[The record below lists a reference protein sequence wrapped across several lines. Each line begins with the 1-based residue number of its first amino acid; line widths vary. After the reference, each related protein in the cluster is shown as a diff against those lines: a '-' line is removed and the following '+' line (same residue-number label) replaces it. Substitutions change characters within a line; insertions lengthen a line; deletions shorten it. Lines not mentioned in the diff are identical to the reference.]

1 MAKGNG
7 KPDLDLEHELP
18 PGEDGGEVT
27 PEAGAP
33 ESQAPISEAAA
44 QQEELRKLRAE
55 RDALYDRLARQQ
67 ADFENQRKR
76 IVREQAEFKDYALA
90 DAVKELLPIVDSFD
104 RAIKHAGPEDK
115 DFRSGVE
122 LINRQLHD
130 ALAKLGVRQIPSEG
144 EPFDPHLHQAVQ
156 MVDTDQAEDNHV
168 LEELQRGYK
177 LKDRLLRPAMVRV
190 ARNPKSK
197 S

>member
-18 PGEDGGEVT
+18 EGDGQDVL
-27 PEAGAP
+27 PDAGAP
-33 ESQAPISEAAA
+33 ENQSRVAEAGP
-44 QQEELRKLRAE
+44 QEELRKLRSE
-55 RDALYDRLARQQ
+55 RDALYDRLARLQ

-76 IVREQAEFKDYALA
+76 IAREQAEYKDYAIA
-90 DAVKELLPIVDSFD
+90 DAIKALLPIVDSFD
-104 RAIKHAGPEDK
+104 RAIKTGGGAND

-130 ALAKLGVRQIPSEG
+130 VLAKLGVQPIEAEG
-144 EPFDPHLHQAVQ
+144 TTFDPHLHQAVQ
-156 MVDTDQAEDNHV
+156 MVETTEIPDHQV
-168 LEELQRGYK
+168 IEELQRGYK

-190 ARNPKSK
+190 ASNSRSK
-197 S
+197 

>member
-18 PGEDGGEVT
+18 PAENDGSEGQQGSSAQAA
-27 PEAGAP
+27 PPAAEAG
-33 ESQAPISEAAA
+33 SD
-44 QQEELRKLRAE
+44 ELRKLKAE
-55 RDALYDRLARQQ
+55 RDMLYDRLARMQ

-76 IVREQAEFKDYALA
+76 MAKEQADYREYALA
-90 DAVKELLPIVDSFD
+90 DAIKELLPIVDSFD
-104 RAIKHAGPEDK
+104 RAIKHEGGEDK

-130 ALAKLGVRQIPSEG
+130 ALTKLGVRPIPAQG

-156 MVDTDQAEDNHV
+156 MVDTDEVPDNHV
-168 LEELQRGYK
+168 IDELQRGYK

-190 ARNPKSK
+190 ARN
-197 S
+197 

>member
-18 PGEDGGEVT
+18 PGEDDGSDRQQES
-27 PEAGAP
+27 AP
-33 ESQAPISEAAA
+33 AA
-44 QQEELRKLRAE
+44 QPPETGESEELRKLKAE
-55 RDALYDRLARQQ
+55 RDLLYDRLARQQ
-67 ADFENQRKR
+67 ADLENQRKR
-76 IVREQAEFKDYALA
+76 MAKEQADFREYALA
-90 DAVKELLPIVDSFD
+90 DAIKELLPIVDSFD
-104 RAIKHAGPEDK
+104 RAIKHEGSEDK

-130 ALAKLGVRQIPSEG
+130 ALSKLGVRPIPAQG

-156 MVDTDQAEDNHV
+156 MVDTDEVEDNLV
-168 LEELQRGYK
+168 LDELQRGYK

-190 ARNPKSK
+190 ARNPRSK

>member
-18 PGEDGGEVT
+18 PGEDDDNGQ
-27 PEAGAP
+27 EAGAP
-33 ESQAPISEAAA
+33 AA
-44 QQEELRKLRAE
+44 QPPVAEGGPQDELRKLKTE
-55 RDALYDRLARQQ
+55 RDMLYDRLARLQ

-76 IVREQAEFKDYALA
+76 LAKEQADYKEYALA
-90 DAVKELLPIVDSFD
+90 DAIKELLPIVDSFD
-104 RAIKHAGPEDK
+104 RAIKHEGGEDK

-130 ALAKLGVRQIPSEG
+130 ALAKLGVRPIPAQG
-144 EPFDPHLHQAVQ
+144 EPFDPHVHQAVQ
-156 MVDTDQAEDNHV
+156 IVDTDEVADNHV
-168 LEELQRGYK
+168 LDELQRGYR

-190 ARNPKSK
+190 ARHPKSK

>member
-18 PGEDGGEVT
+18 PAEDDGNGQEGST
-27 PEAGAP
+27 A
-33 ESQAPISEAAA
+33 QAPPAAEP
-44 QQEELRKLRAE
+44 QDELRQLKTE
-55 RDALYDRLARQQ
+55 RDMLYDRLARQQ

-76 IVREQAEFKDYALA
+76 LFKEQAENREYALA
-90 DAVKELLPIVDSFD
+90 EAVKELLPIVDSFD
-104 RAIKHAGPEDK
+104 RAIKHEGGEDK

-130 ALAKLGVRQIPSEG
+130 ALAKLGVRPIPAQG

-156 MVDTDQAEDNHV
+156 MVDTDEVPDNHV
-168 LEELQRGYK
+168 LDELQRGYK

-190 ARNPKSK
+190 ARNPKPK

>member
-18 PGEDGGEVT
+18 PAEDDGSGQEGST
-27 PEAGAP
+27 A
-33 ESQAPISEAAA
+33 QAPPAEP
-44 QQEELRKLRAE
+44 QDELRQLKTE
-55 RDALYDRLARQQ
+55 RDMLYDRLARQQ

-76 IVREQAEFKDYALA
+76 LTKEQADHREYALA
-90 DAVKELLPIVDSFD
+90 DAIKELLPIVDSFD
-104 RAIKHAGPEDK
+104 RAIKHEGGEDK

-130 ALAKLGVRQIPSEG
+130 ALAKLGVRPIPAQG

-156 MVDTDQAEDNHV
+156 MVDTDEVPDNHV
-168 LEELQRGYK
+168 LDELQRGYK

>member
-18 PGEDGGEVT
+18 PAEDDGNGQESSTAQAQPPVAE
-27 PEAGAP
+27 PGA
-33 ESQAPISEAAA
+33 QDD
-44 QQEELRKLRAE
+44 LRKLKTE
-55 RDALYDRLARQQ
+55 RDMLYDRLARLQ

-76 IVREQAEFKDYALA
+76 LAKEQADYREYALA
-90 DAVKELLPIVDSFD
+90 DAIKELLPIVDSFD
-104 RAIKHAGPEDK
+104 RAIKHEGGEDK

-130 ALAKLGVRQIPSEG
+130 VLAKLGVRPIPAQG

-156 MVDTDQAEDNHV
+156 MVDTDEVADNHV
-168 LEELQRGYK
+168 LDELQRGYK

>member
-18 PGEDGGEVT
+18 PGENGGEET
-27 PEAGAP
+27 PETGAK
-33 ESQAPISEAAA
+33 EGQAPLSEAAA
-44 QQEELRKLRAE
+44 QQEEVRKLKAE
-55 RDALYDRLARQQ
+55 REALYDRLARLQ

-76 IVREQAEFKDYALA
+76 IVREQAEYKEYALA
-90 DAVKELLPIVDSFD
+90 DAVKELLPVVDSFD
-104 RAIKHAGPEDK
+104 RAIKHAGGEDQ

-130 ALAKLGVRQIPSEG
+130 VLAKLGVRPIPAEG
-144 EPFDPHLHQAVQ
+144 EPFDPRLHQAVQ
-156 MVDTDQAEDNHV
+156 MVDTDQVEDNHV
-168 LEELQRGYK
+168 LDELQRGYM

-190 ARNPKSK
+190 ARNPRSK

>member
-18 PGEDGGEVT
+18 PGEDDDNGQ
-27 PEAGAP
+27 EAGTP
-33 ESQAPISEAAA
+33 AA
-44 QQEELRKLRAE
+44 QPPGAEGGPQNELRKLKTE
-55 RDALYDRLARQQ
+55 RDMLYDRLARLQ

-76 IVREQAEFKDYALA
+76 LAKEQSDYKDYALA
-90 DAVKELLPIVDSFD
+90 EAIKELLPIVDSFD
-104 RAIKHAGPEDK
+104 RAIKHEGGEDK

-122 LINRQLHD
+122 LINRQFHD
-130 ALAKLGVRQIPSEG
+130 ALAKLGVKPIPAQG

-156 MVDTDQAEDNHV
+156 MVDTDEVPDNHV
-168 LEELQRGYK
+168 IDELQRGYK

-190 ARNPKSK
+190 ARNHKK
-197 S
+197 A

>member
-18 PGEDGGEVT
+18 PAEDQGDNQ
-27 PEAGAP
+27 PETGAP
-33 ESQAPISEAAA
+33 EPPAAA
-44 QQEELRKLRAE
+44 SEPGPQDELRQLKVE
-55 RDALYDRLARQQ
+55 RDMLYDRLARQQ

-76 IVREQAEFKDYALA
+76 LAKEQADYKEYALA
-90 DAVKELLPIVDSFD
+90 DALKLLLPIVDSFD
-104 RAIKHAGPEDK
+104 RAIQHTGGEDK

-130 ALAKLGVRQIPSEG
+130 ALAKLGVRPIPAQG

-156 MVDTDQAEDNHV
+156 MVDTDEVPDNHV
-168 LEELQRGYK
+168 LDELQRGYK

>member
-18 PGEDGGEVT
+18 PAENDGAQE
-27 PEAGAP
+27 
-33 ESQAPISEAAA
+33 ESGVPPPSPAAA
-44 QQEELRKLRAE
+44 GGDGDELPKLKAE
-55 RDALYDRLARQQ
+55 RDMLYDRLARQQ

-76 IVREQAEFKDYALA
+76 MAKEQADYREYALA
-90 DAVKELLPIVDSFD
+90 DAIKELLPIVDSFD
-104 RAIKHAGPEDK
+104 RAIKHEGGEDR

-130 ALAKLGVRQIPSEG
+130 ALAKLGVKPVAAQG

-156 MVDTDQAEDNHV
+156 MVDTDEVEDNHV
-168 LEELQRGYK
+168 LDELQRGYK

-190 ARNPKSK
+190 ARNPRSK